1 PAARGTEPAGVP
13 VQAAGRSEFSVGGT
27 RHAVPPLEVFA
38 CGADTHEEPRW
49 IDYRRGAGFDA
60 GGAARARGRRQAGFL
75 HQEGD
80 RRKPGRDQGGP
91 ARAAEGRKR
100 RGTPLR
106 HGSRAGSLHCQQP
119 GHDGRFLDGSDS
131 PSGAES
137 QGAGRISP
145 PRGPLGQQ
153 IRRGVREGDGEGSQE
168 GHRRV
173 REAGQGGQQSGDELC
188 RAESAHPEE
197 APAACRVARAA
208 SWRVSPKAESVIM
221 ATTPYGPYGTSG
233 APGPGS
239 NGDRESQSAFDL
251 LRRLTDELTTLLR
264 QELALATTEISRSMR
279 VLLGGA
285 ASVAA
290 GGAVLFMGLLAMLAA
305 AVLGLATV
313 LQPWLAALVIGAAVA
328 LIGVVL
334 VLVGIR
340 SLDPSTLKPARTAES
355 LRREKDVIT
364 RRQS

>member
-1 PAARGTEPAGVP
+1 
-13 VQAAGRSEFSVGGT
+13 
-27 RHAVPPLEVFA
+27 
-38 CGADTHEEPRW
+38 
-49 IDYRRGAGFDA
+49 
-60 GGAARARGRRQAGFL
+60 
-75 HQEGD
+75 
-80 RRKPGRDQGGP
+80 
-91 ARAAEGRKR
+91 
-100 RGTPLR
+100 
-106 HGSRAGSLHCQQP
+106 
-119 GHDGRFLDGSDS
+119 
-131 PSGAES
+131 
-137 QGAGRISP
+137 
-145 PRGPLGQQ
+145 
-153 IRRGVREGDGEGSQE
+153 
-168 GHRRV
+168 
-173 REAGQGGQQSGDELC
+173 
-188 RAESAHPEE
+188 
-197 APAACRVARAA
+197 
-208 SWRVSPKAESVIM
+208 M

-355 LRREKDVIT
+355 LRRDKDVIT
-364 RRQS
+364 RRQP